1 MIVLGLD
8 LASHTGWSVL
18 EGNNKLLASG
28 TQEFK
33 GKPAKKFC
41 DFDEWIEKLLAD
53 YMPTLVV
60 YERPHFRGY
69 AATVIGVGLST
80 IMRMSCF
87 KHGFPVIPV
96 HTATLKSFAT
106 HYGKATK
113 EQMTSGIN
121 AIFKDLNL
129 KTKENNDE
137 ADAIWLAL
145 FGSNLNAEEIG
156 KLQQ

>member
-1 MIVLGLD
+1 MPILGLD
-8 LASHTGWSVL
+8 LASHTGYALL
-18 EGNNKLLASG
+18 EDNKLLKSG

-41 DFDEWIEKLLAD
+41 DFSDWFDELLEEC
-53 YMPTLVV
+53 MPSLVV

-69 AATVIGVGLST
+69 SATVIGVGLST
-80 IMRMSCF
+80 IVRMCSF
-87 KHGFPVIPV
+87 RHGFPVVPV

-106 HYGKATK
+106 KYGKATK
-113 EQMTSGIN
+113 EQMTEGIN
-121 AIFKDLNL
+121 KLMNLTL

-145 FGSNLNAEEIG
+145 YGSSLTDEQIA